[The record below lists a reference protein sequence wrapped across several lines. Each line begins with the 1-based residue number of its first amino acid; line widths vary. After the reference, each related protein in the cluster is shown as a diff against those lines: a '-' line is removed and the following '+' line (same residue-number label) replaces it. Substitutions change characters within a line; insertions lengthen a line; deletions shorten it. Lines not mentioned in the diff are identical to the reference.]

1 MIAIYLCDDEPIWLN
16 RLEQSVTKYQV
27 KSNWDFTIASRST
40 SPAALLESLKESNSK
55 NSICFLDVDF
65 KTSMNG
71 LELGQEIRRLD
82 PNAALIF
89 VTTHDEMMRETF
101 RLKLQALDYII
112 KDEGD
117 LNSQIHQCLEY
128 LEKSYLS
135 DSSAASS
142 ITLQTGSS
150 RRFLA
155 KADIYYINALKNSH
169 KVQIHMKNDLFT
181 VSVSLASLE
190 QKLSDTFI
198 LCHRSILVNPAHII
212 STDYN
217 NKELLLDNGERCPCS
232 TRMWRHVIE
241 RISLLDNAL

>member
-1 MIAIYLCDDEPIWLN
+1 MIAIYLCDDEPLWLN
-16 RLEQSVTKYQV
+16 RLEQAVTEYQV
-27 KSNWDFTIASRST
+27 KSNWDFTIASRAT
-40 SPAALLESLKESNSK
+40 SPAMLLEALKEFNSK
-55 NSICFLDVDF
+55 NSIYFLDVDF

-71 LELGQEIRRLD
+71 MELAKEIRILD
-82 PNAALIF
+82 PNAVLIF
-89 VTTHDEMMRETF
+89 VTTHEEMMRETF

-135 DSSAASS
+135 DVSGSSS

-150 RRFLA
+150 RRFIA

-169 KVQIHMKNDLFT
+169 KVQIHTRNDLFT

-190 QKLSDTFI
+190 KQLSDTFL

-212 STDYN
+212 STDYH
-217 NKELLLDNGERCPCS
+217 NKELILDNGEKCPCS
-232 TRMWRHVIE
+232 TRMWRHILE
-241 RISLLDNAL
+241 KLTIPKNTL